1 MYHMPCNNIFAFSS
15 VFGAVKSIMAAGVL
29 SENKIIFDS
38 LVFFGVFIIVDFV
51 ENGKRMIVVVKENLC
66 IMMDR
71 LKFCLVLGAVV
82 GKGIVCFFDVSRVDF
97 EYFL

>member
-1 MYHMPCNNIFAFSS
+1 M
-15 VFGAVKSIMAAGVL
+15 
-29 SENKIIFDS
+29 
-38 LVFFGVFIIVDFV
+38 DFV

-82 GKGIVCFFDVSRVDF
+82 GKGIVYFFDVSRVDF

>member
-1 MYHMPCNNIFAFSS
+1 
-15 VFGAVKSIMAAGVL
+15 MAAGVL

-38 LVFFGVFIIVDFV
+38 LVFFGIFIIVDFV

-82 GKGIVCFFDVSRVDF
+82 GKGIVYFFDVSRVDF